1 MLQRIGRYEILDRV
15 ASGGQGTVYRARDT
29 VLDRVVAVKVINQ
42 PVADDPAYLEALQRE
57 ARLAARLSHPNIAT
71 VYDFQVEGDI
81 AYIVME
87 FVPDALDRQLR
98 GSERLPWRR
107 AVEIG
112 LQTSRALQHAHDQ
125 GVVHRDIKPQNILL
139 RETGAAAVSDFGIAR
154 ALASSTRSQT
164 GGVMGTPAYMAPE
177 QWAGGAVDGRLDQ
190 YGLGIVLYEI
200 ITGSPPFQGDSMEAL
215 YVQHR
220 EAPVP
225 PIASSLQIPDEVESV
240 IRKTLEKSA
249 DDRYG
254 SAAELADALE
264 GALTGGAAQGPRTEV
279 SPPPSREPARPAPAA
294 AAPPPRQP
302 AASGAGSG
310 RSGGMPSWLLFGGLG
325 AVVIAVI
332 AIVIAVGAGG
342 GGDIRETVAV
352 EVTREVPVTNVVQKV
367 VTQEVPVTR
376 TKPVTDVF
384 AIQRERM
391 VVEDIEARG
400 IFDPLVLAAMR
411 AVPRHMFVPERYRNR
426 AYDDTPVPIEEGST
440 ISQPYVVALMS
451 QLSDL
456 EPGDKV
462 LEVGTGSG
470 YQAAVLAQMGM
481 EVYSV
486 EIIPALADHTR
497 LVLDNSGYSQVKT
510 LAADGYYGWEEHA
523 PFDAI
528 IVTAAPDHIPPPL
541 LGQLKSSGNL
551 VIPVGP
557 PGDTQTLWLTQW
569 RDGKWVSFDQGSVRF
584 GTLLGR

>member
-1 MLQRIGRYEILDRV
+1 
-15 ASGGQGTVYRARDT
+15 
-29 VLDRVVAVKVINQ
+29 
-42 PVADDPAYLEALQRE
+42 
-57 ARLAARLSHPNIAT
+57 
-71 VYDFQVEGDI
+71 
-81 AYIVME
+81 ME

-98 GSERLPWRR
+98 GNERLPWRR

-164 GGVMGTPAYMAPE
+164 GGVMGTPAYMSPE
-177 QWAGGAVDGRLDQ
+177 QWEGGAVDSRLDQ

-200 ITGSPPFQGDSMEAL
+200 ITGSPPFQGDSYGAL

-225 PIASSLQIPDEVESV
+225 PISSSLQVPGEVESV

-249 DDRYG
+249 EDRYG
-254 SAAELADALE
+254 SASELADALE
-264 GALTGGAAQGPRTEV
+264 GALAGGAAQGPRTAV
-279 SPPPSREPARPAPAA
+279 SPPPRREPARPEPAA
-294 AAPPPRQP
+294 AAPPPRPPQPPAPPRQP
-302 AASGAGSG
+302 AASGAGS
-310 RSGGMPSWLLFGGLG
+310 RRNHWDFSWVAFGGLG

-332 AIVIAVGAGG
+332 AIAIVVSLAAGG
-342 GGDIRETVAV
+342 GGDIRETIAV
-352 EVTREVPVTNVVQKV
+352 EVTREAPVTNVVQQVVTQEVPVTRVVTQEVPVTKVVTQEVPVTKVVTQEVPVTRVVTQEVPVTRV

-440 ISQPYVVALMS
+440 VSQPYIVALMS
-451 QLSDL
+451 QFLDL

-510 LAADGYYGWEEHA
+510 LAADGYYGWEEHS

-557 PGDTQTLWLTQW
+557 PGDIQTLWLIQW

-584 GTLLGR
+584 GTLLGGNPGVER